1 MKIKLVMSIK
11 AIVVVFFGL
20 GFLFLPET
28 LMNLYGMEINSGTIA
43 VGRLLGQ
50 MYTLIALLLWLC
62 RNTGEVST
70 KKAFAIAVTIGDAI
84 GAAVTLLA
92 TLSGTMNSLG
102 WSAFGIYLI
111 FTLGFGYFL
120 LKPDAV

>member
-20 GFLFLPET
+20 GFLLLTEFL
-28 LMNLYGMEINSGTIA
+28 MSLYGMDTGPGALAT
-43 VGRLLGQ
+43 GRLLGQ

-62 RNTGEVST
+62 RNTGEAST
-70 KKAFAIAVTIGDAI
+70 KRAFAIAVTIGDAI
-84 GAAVTLLA
+84 GTVITLLA
-92 TLSGTMNSLG
+92 TLSGAMNVFG
-102 WSAFGIYLI
+102 WSAVAIYLI

-120 LKPDAV
+120 LKPEAA

>member
-20 GFLFLPET
+20 GFLFLTET
-28 LMNLYGMEINSGTIA
+28 LMILYGLEINSGAVA

-62 RNTGEVST
+62 RNTADPAT
-70 KKAFAIAVTIGDAI
+70 KKAFAIAVTLGDAI
-84 GAAVTLLA
+84 GAAVSLLA
-92 TLSGTMNSLG
+92 TLSGAMNSLG

-120 LKPDAV
+120 LKPEAA